1 MKQEYV
7 FGGVGAVL
15 GSVGTALQVNEL
27 LQTISLVIT
36 ILGGIVSF
44 IIVPI
49 ISWRS
54 KAKQDGKISDEE
66 LEEAAHILDEGAKKT
81 KEEIEKERNKNDG

>member
-7 FGGVGAVL
+7 VGGVGAVL
-15 GSVGTALQVNEL
+15 GSVGTALQINEI
-27 LQTISLVIT
+27 LQTISLVLT
-36 ILGGIVSF
+36 ILGALVSF

-49 ISWRS
+49 LSWYRT
-54 KAKQDGKISDEE
+54 AKKDEKISTEE

-81 KEEIEKERNKNDG
+81 KETLEKERNRNDG